1 LSALKSSID
10 AILYRQVVATDV
22 LAVIDQMVKAKFI
35 TVTDEK
41 VSYKLTNDA

>member
-1 LSALKSSID
+1 
-10 AILYRQVVATDV
+10 VVDTDV
-22 LAVIDQMVKAKFI
+22 LAVVDQMVKAKFI